1 MDYMGGFT
9 WSHEP
14 HCSMFK
20 WRGVQQPPP
29 SRGQMHRCG
38 KSHMCATSGG
48 LSMGQHVVT
57 VLIPIT
63 SKISVFRTSSK
74 SSSSWDSWVKNLTHQ
89 LLKVFFFVTSFR
101 DDISSEKTFNFFGV
115 GEKNLCYFHGGST
128 NPTLNGTFNEA
139 LLDPDFGGDTL
150 GGDWLLELAWKLQ
163 ANFPSC
169 CPKNQLPNLHV
180 GSGLEV
186 ARDFHVFS
194 LINWGAKNLRI
205 LKNHWV

>member
-1 MDYMGGFT
+1 MPNPLKTSPVIHVNRLTDFDAKNVGKYTIPFPWIIWVGSPEAMN
-9 WSHEP
+9 P
-14 HCSMFK
+14 IVQCSN
-20 WRGVQQPPP
+20 GEGSNNPPP

-150 GGDWLLELAWKLQ
+150 GGDWLLELA
-163 ANFPSC
+163 
-169 CPKNQLPNLHV
+169 
-180 GSGLEV
+180 
-186 ARDFHVFS
+186 
-194 LINWGAKNLRI
+194 
-205 LKNHWV
+205 